1 MTSENA
7 SMNRDDMHARQS
19 PVQRKMLNPNS
30 FRHPDSGRIWTMVEY
45 WTIQPL
51 ALRRRPLLANQHRT
65 SHADVHSAMARLPPC
80 PSERE
85 ILHGRRLQ
93 RKRSVKGRK

>member
-1 MTSENA
+1 
-7 SMNRDDMHARQS
+7 MNRDDMQARQS

-51 ALRRRPLLANQHRT
+51 ALHGMRSGERRIRAALSKQLSVRQVEFPQERGVSRIAKQALHEGV
-65 SHADVHSAMARLPPC
+65 DFHSAQSATT
-80 PSERE
+80 
-85 ILHGRRLQ
+85 
-93 RKRSVKGRK
+93 